1 MDQSTKHRNATVRLD
16 DLRALTELG
25 LLRLPS
31 AAAESRRTTHMRT
44 VVAAASALNHALAS
58 QIRCMLVNCQG
69 SHGAGDLAR
78 ETEELYAALMQYA
91 ELVHDVGR
99 DRERILTGVATEVM
113 KGQDAPEVR
122 IPRGS
127 GKPALRKAV

>member
-1 MDQSTKHRNATVRLD
+1 MDQSTKHRTATVRVD

-31 AAAESRRTTHMRT
+31 PAAESRRAAHMRT
-44 VVAAASALNHALAS
+44 VVVAATALNHALAS

-78 ETEELYAALMQYA
+78 ETEELHAALMQYA

-99 DRERILTGVATEVM
+99 DRERILTGVATEVVRS
-113 KGQDAPEVR
+113 QDASEQR
-122 IPRGS
+122 IPR
-127 GKPALRKAV
+127 GKPALRRAV

>member
-1 MDQSTKHRNATVRLD
+1 MEQPTKTRNVTVRLD

-31 AAAESRRTTHMRT
+31 ADAETRRTAHMRT
-44 VVAAASALNHALAS
+44 VLAAASELEHAFAA

-69 SHGAGDLAR
+69 SRGAGDLAR
-78 ETEELYAALMQYA
+78 ETDAFHAALLRYA

-99 DRERILTGVATEVM
+99 DRERIMTGAAPEVM
-113 KGQDAPEVR
+113 KGQDASDPR
-122 IPRGS
+122 IAS
-127 GKPALRKAV
+127 GARRPALRRAV

>member
-1 MDQSTKHRNATVRLD
+1 MEQPTKSRNATVRLD

-31 AAAESRRTTHMRT
+31 ADAEARRTAHMRT
-44 VVAAASALNHALAS
+44 VLAAATELDRALAS

-69 SHGAGDLAR
+69 SRGTGDLVS
-78 ETEELYAALMQYA
+78 ETDAMFAALLRYT

-99 DRERILTGVATEVM
+99 DRERIMSGPTEVV
-113 KGQDAPEVR
+113 KVQGASDA
-122 IPRGS
+122 RGASS
-127 GKPALRKAV
+127 GRRAPLRRAV

>member
-1 MDQSTKHRNATVRLD
+1 MDQSTKSRNATVRLD

-31 AAAESRRTTHMRT
+31 PTAESRRTAHMRA
-44 VVAAASALNHALAS
+44 VVAAASELNHALAS

-78 ETEELYAALMQYA
+78 ETDQFHAALVRYA

-99 DRERILTGVATEVM
+99 DRERIVTGIATEVV
-113 KGQDAPEVR
+113 KVQDGSEAR
-122 IPRGS
+122 ITPGARR
-127 GKPALRKAV
+127 PALRRAV

>member
-31 AAAESRRTTHMRT
+31 PAAESRRAAHMRT
-44 VVAAASALNHALAS
+44 VVAAASALNHALTS

-69 SHGAGDLAR
+69 SHGAGDLLR
-78 ETEELYAALMQYA
+78 ETEELYAALVQYA

-99 DRERILTGVATEVM
+99 DRERIVTGVATEVM
-113 KGQDAPEVR
+113 KVQDASEPR
-122 IPRGS
+122 IPRGTA
-127 GKPALRKAV
+127 KPALRKAV

>member
-1 MDQSTKHRNATVRLD
+1 MDQPTKSRNATVRLE

-31 AAAESRRTTHMRT
+31 AGAEARRTAHMRT
-44 VVAAASALNHALAS
+44 VLAAATELDRALAS

-69 SHGAGDLAR
+69 SRGNGDLAR
-78 ETEELYAALMQYA
+78 ETDAFHAALLRYA

-99 DRERILTGVATEVM
+99 DRERIMSGPTEVM
-113 KGQDAPEVR
+113 KVQDGSDVR
-122 IPRGS
+122 VTSS
-127 GKPALRKAV
+127 GRRPALRRAV

>member
-1 MDQSTKHRNATVRLD
+1 MDQPTKHRNATVRLD

-31 AAAESRRTTHMRT
+31 PAAESRRTAHMRT
-44 VVAAASALNHALAS
+44 VVAAATALNHALAS

-69 SHGAGDLAR
+69 SHGAGDLGR
-78 ETEELYAALMQYA
+78 ETEELYAALVRYA

-99 DRERILTGVATEVM
+99 DRERIVTGVATEVV
-113 KGQDAPEVR
+113 KSQEASEPR
-122 IPRGS
+122 IPR
-127 GKPALRKAV
+127 GKPALRRAV

>member
-1 MDQSTKHRNATVRLD
+1 MDQPTKHRNATVRPD

-31 AAAESRRTTHMRT
+31 PAAEARRTAHMRT
-44 VVAAASALNHALAS
+44 VVDAATALNHALAS

-69 SHGAGDLAR
+69 SHGAGDLGR
-78 ETEELYAALMQYA
+78 ETEELYAALVRYA

-99 DRERILTGVATEVM
+99 DRERIITGVATEVV
-113 KGQDAPEVR
+113 KSQETSEPR
-122 IPRGS
+122 IPRG
-127 GKPALRKAV
+127 KPTLRRAV